1 MTICRDVEPQ
11 LSQLVDGLLP
21 DAAVQAM
28 VREHLESC
36 AHCRG
41 VLQDLERLRRASRAL
56 GPIAPPDHV
65 WLEVAGQ
72 MRLEERAPAP
82 LPRRVT
88 PAARSAIVQWV
99 GLAAAI
105 VLITTAAYFVV
116 RPAPPAGAPGSGGNA
131 QPSGTVEAVAD
142 ELNMATTHYDK
153 AIQELEALAKSDTGA
168 MDPAVAKTL
177 QQNIQTIDRA
187 IGESR
192 TALAQDPGSEPA
204 RESLFE
210 ALRRKVVVLQTT
222 VTLMNEMRKGNPAGA
237 AEAAA
242 ALNKKS

>member
-1 MTICRDVEPQ
+1 MTICRDVESQ
-11 LSQLVDGLLP
+11 LSQLVDGRLP
-21 DAAVQAM
+21 DAAAQAM

-72 MRLEERAPAP
+72 IRLQEGSAAP
-82 LPRRVT
+82 LPHRLP
-88 PAARSAIVQWV
+88 PATRAATAQWI
-99 GLAAAI
+99 GLAAALLI
-105 VLITTAAYFVV
+105 VTTAVYFLA
-116 RPAPPAGAPGSGGNA
+116 RPAPAPADLTAGGNA
-131 QPSGTVEAVAD
+131 PPAGTVEAVAE
-142 ELNMATTHYDK
+142 ELSMATSHYDK
-153 AIQELEALAKSDTGA
+153 AIQELEALTKSDTGA
-168 MDPAVAKTL
+168 LDPAVARTL
-177 QQNIQTIDRA
+177 QQSIQTIDHA
-187 IGESR
+187 ITESR
-192 TALAQDPGSEPA
+192 TALTQDPGSEPA

-210 ALRRKVVVLQTT
+210 ALRRKVVVLQAT

-242 ALNKKS
+242 AFGKKS